1 MEKRMEREK
10 KERENREKKA
20 ETAVLILGW
29 LQGEFI
35 NYLKLDAKFYIC
47 IYMYTCTQVKY
58 ILGMSISPSIE
69 NHCSTD

>member
-47 IYMYTCTQVKY
+47 VYLYVHMHSSEVYFGDEY
-58 ILGMSISPSIE
+58 
-69 NHCSTD
+69 